1 MKVIASILAVA
12 LVSACTPEVMGQFDR
27 ICANITAAH
36 TLLANGNVAIKP
48 SVQTAFDSASAIC
61 IAPPK
66 DVPSAVL
73 TLAALYLVISK
84 AQEKAI

>member
-1 MKVIASILAVA
+1 MKIIAPIVAIA

-36 TLLANGNVAIKP
+36 TLLANGNVTIKP

-84 AQEKAI
+84 AQDRAI

>member
-1 MKVIASILAVA
+1 MKLLTPLVAVA
-12 LVSACTPEVMGQFDR
+12 FLSACTPEVMGQFDR

-36 TLLANGNVAIKP
+36 TLLANGNVTIKP

-84 AQEKAI
+84 AQDKVI